1 MRRMSPDE
9 AAKYLGVSHTTI
21 RRTMK
26 RTGMRWSVPL
36 HKGVYDLT
44 NGDVARIARV
54 LLSNN
59 RLDPMRRAYVRVRLQ
74 DLSAAMTP

>member
-1 MRRMSPDE
+1 MRRMSPDQ
-9 AAKYLGVSHTTI
+9 AAKYLGVSHSTI

-36 HKGVYDLT
+36 QKGVYDLS

-59 RLDPMRRAYVRVRLQ
+59 RLDPARRTFVRIRLQ
-74 DLSAAMTP
+74 SLSSAMTS